1 MWPEREV
8 RRCTVPS
15 TDNGSRTPMPN
26 ERRKPTQEGSDEGI
40 TLPLDP
46 ATALKVT
53 LSDDEVKAIDM
64 ADLPGLR
71 TPAEWDRVP
80 NEEIEAL
87 GDSDANG
94 PRPGRPRKKS
104 PAKRTLPKP

>member
-1 MWPEREV
+1 MYRSV
-8 RRCTVPS
+8 DRQRS
-15 TDNGSRTPMPN
+15 HTPMPN
-26 ERRKPTQEGSDEGI
+26 ERRKPTPDGSDEGI

-46 ATALKVT
+46 ETALKVT
-53 LSDDEVKAIDM
+53 LGDDDVKTIDM

-87 GDSDANG
+87 GDSDAGG
-94 PRPGRPRKKS
+94 PPPGRPPKKS

>member
-1 MWPEREV
+1 MQ
-8 RRCTVPS
+8 
-15 TDNGSRTPMPN
+15 N
-26 ERRKPTQEGSDEGI
+26 ERRKPPQDVSDEAI
-40 TLPLDP
+40 ALPLDP
-46 ATALKVT
+46 ETASKVS
-53 LSDDEVKAIDM
+53 LCDDDVKATDM

-71 TPAEWDRVP
+71 TTAEWDRVP

-94 PRPGRPRKKS
+94 PTPDRTPKKS